1 MKNKIVELLP
11 ALLLAAF
18 GGFAGT
24 LANRREGEHL
34 TMKKLITELVI
45 AVFSGLLTYYL
56 LQEYGVS
63 ENLRTA
69 AVALA
74 GYSARG
80 VLAIV
85 NAIWLHELKRFKL
98 WIAPAAAALAIFSA
112 GCQELTHRSYY
123 EPDETTIVEVNGRKY
138 GAVQEETVKTGV
150 PDWSDGKQL
159 NVSGVGK

>member
-24 LANRREGEHL
+24 LANRKEGEHL

-85 NAIWLHELKRFKL
+85 NAIWLQ
-98 WIAPAAAALAIFSA
+98 ALDRTGSRSTCHILRRLSGADPPQLLRA
-112 GCQELTHRSYY
+112 G
-123 EPDETTIVEVNGRKY
+123 
-138 GAVQEETVKTGV
+138 
-150 PDWSDGKQL
+150 
-159 NVSGVGK
+159 

>member
-24 LANRREGEHL
+24 LANRKEGEHL

-80 VLAIV
+80 VLARQC
-85 NAIWLHELKRFKL
+85 NL
-98 WIAPAAAALAIFSA
+98 AARAETLQALDRTGSRSTCHILRRLSGADPPQLLRA
-112 GCQELTHRSYY
+112 G
-123 EPDETTIVEVNGRKY
+123 
-138 GAVQEETVKTGV
+138 
-150 PDWSDGKQL
+150 
-159 NVSGVGK
+159 